1 MEVETISEG
10 KVLCMIMV
18 CIKGKSGEAL
28 FLNISNR
35 SISEG
40 STEQSHV
47 MLTNI
52 SAILRYPSLGPRG
65 KVHLDR
71 PSAQVKGKIPQKL
84 TSG

>member
-1 MEVETISEG
+1 MSMEVETISEG

-47 MLTNI
+47 MLTEYQRN
-52 SAILRYPSLGPRG
+52 SAIPFAGASW
-65 KVHLDR
+65 K
-71 PSAQVKGKIPQKL
+71 SA
-84 TSG
+84 S